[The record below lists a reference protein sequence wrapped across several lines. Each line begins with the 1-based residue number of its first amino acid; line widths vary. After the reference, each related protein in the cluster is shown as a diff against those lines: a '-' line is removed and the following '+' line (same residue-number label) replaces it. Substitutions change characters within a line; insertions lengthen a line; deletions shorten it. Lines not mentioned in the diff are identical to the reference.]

1 MALKTEDKIFDSF
14 RGGRYTRNNVV
25 KISDDHVL
33 VANQIIFPGDG
44 VAHKRPGY
52 TLVKAVGFNAVR
64 IFDFRRQSDQQQFI
78 ILAGGGKIS
87 WMRAD
92 GSQLTQLSTGEDPTA
107 VWDFATN
114 TFGLYGS
121 NGVKSYRFVDTGN
134 GLLTKFNWGLQAPAA
149 APTLTFPGGT
159 LSFVNGA
166 QYAYSWVSKWTD
178 AQGTLRIMVGPPS
191 PLSAFTG
198 VQTSVAAL
206 VANLQNSTDAQV
218 THLWIWRTN
227 DTPFNT
233 TSVLYFLA
241 EVANGTASFSDQIPD
256 TNLDTTKQIP
266 YNNFAPPP
274 ASIIVE
280 YQGRFALAGIPGKP
294 DLVQGTGLEEIDPNI
309 SISQETAP
317 KSVFFNVPG
326 GVKKITAMAEFNQSL
341 MVSTE
346 TAWFQVTGFSAETFQ
361 ENDNIFTPGAAGKNL
376 VCVTPAWMAWLG
388 RDKKLWAWNGSSDPL
403 EISWKIGRADGSTQ
417 LSMESITDAQLATG
431 QLRWYSFG
439 RYNIVALLISTG
451 AQNGGGAFLGFG
463 ADGFGVSFGGI
474 NGAAGS
480 GPYFDW
486 CQLWDV
492 SVLTGPQGPLGAT
505 TKDGMLLGAAE
516 SDAFFLDQIIG
527 SGNVLVGSTPYLFLG
542 DNAGNIFRWPDGF
555 TDNGN
560 AYGPAVGSEFTDCDE
575 PDFIKRFRWM
585 DCLTSRQDAASAF
598 GAGAVV
604 SDGVDL
610 DRKPYALPVGPA
622 PAQYGIDPTVFRAK
636 LEQQGTSI
644 GRYIRW
650 FVEFPIDDQP
660 CKVFKNSVKWSVVG
674 KDTR

>member
-1 MALKTEDKIFDSF
+1 MALKTQDKIFNSF
-14 RGGRYTRNNVV
+14 RGGRYTRNNLVD
-25 KISDDHVL
+25 ISDDHVL
-33 VANQIIFPGDG
+33 IANQIIFPGDG

-52 TLVKAVGFNAVR
+52 TLVKQIGFNAVR
-64 IFDFRRQSDQQQFI
+64 IYDFRRQSDQQQFI
-78 ILAGGGKIS
+78 ILAGGGKLA

-92 GSQLTQLSTGEDPTA
+92 GSQLTVLSNGEDANA

-121 NGVKSYRFVDTGN
+121 NGINKYRFVDTGN
-134 GLLTKFNWGLQAPAA
+134 GGLTKFTWGLLAPTN
-149 APTLTFPGGT
+149 APTLTFPPGT

-166 QYAYSWVSKWTD
+166 QYAFSWVSKWTD
-178 AQGTLRIMVGPPS
+178 AQGTQRLHVGPPS

-198 VQTSVAAL
+198 AQTNVAAL
-206 VANLQNSTDAQV
+206 VANLQASPDPQV

-227 DTPFNT
+227 DTPDNT

-241 EVANGTASFSDQIPD
+241 EVANGTASFSDQIVD
-256 TNLDTTKQIP
+256 DDLDTTKQIP
-266 YNNFAPPP
+266 YDNLAPPA

-280 YQGRFALAGIPGKP
+280 FQGRFAMSGIAGKP

-309 SISQETAP
+309 SIAQETAP
-317 KSVFFNVPG
+317 TSVFFNVPG
-326 GVKKITAMAEFNQSL
+326 GVKKVTAMVQFNQLL

-346 TAWFQVTGFSAETFQ
+346 TAWFDISGFSAETFQ
-361 ENDNIFTPGAAGKNL
+361 ENDNIFTPGAAGKDL
-376 VCVTPAWMAWLG
+376 VCVTPAWMAFLG
-388 RDKKLWAWNGSSDPL
+388 RDKKLWAWNGTTDPL
-403 EISWKIGRADGSTQ
+403 EISWKIGRADGSQQ
-417 LSMESITDAQLATG
+417 LSMESITDAQLANG

-439 RYNIVALLISTG
+439 RYNFVALLIST
-451 AQNGGGAFLGFG
+451 QN
-463 ADGFGVSFGGI
+463 
-474 NGAAGS
+474 NN
-480 GPYFDW
+480 YFDW

-492 SVLTGPQGPLGAT
+492 SVLTGPQGPLGAV

-516 SDAFFLDQIIG
+516 GDAFFSDKIIG
-527 SGNVLVGSTPYLFLG
+527 SGNVLVGSTQYVFLG

-560 AYGPAVGSEFTDCDE
+560 AYGPALGSEFSDCDE

-585 DCLTSRQDAASAF
+585 DCLTSRQDAATAF

-604 SDGVDL
+604 SDGVDI

-622 PAQYGIDPTVFRAK
+622 PAQYGVDPTVFRAK
-636 LEQQGTSI
+636 LEQKGTAI

-650 FVEFPIDDQP
+650 FVEYPIDDQAT
-660 CKVFKNSVKWSVVG
+660 KFFKASVKWSVVG